1 MKTFGF
7 TDTDDFAEYLADTFD
22 KICVEDNDDF
32 SEIIVIA
39 KYDVMK
45 DVLNSLI
52 KNTNFKLVAC
62 SNLNDVLWDNYDDA
76 FMLTID
82 PDMNIWVQTAKYTGC
97 DNYVSVDDTDIVFV
111 HGDVNSTYIKQNES
125 ECIMNEFNIGDDV
138 ESTSNEYNCECDHDN
153 YPIEDNSSAVYKV
166 NGKEVSEDEYYD
178 RLADIEKAFNKL
190 KRLERLYRILW

>member
-22 KICVEDNDDF
+22 KIYIEDNDDF
-32 SEIIVIA
+32 SEIVVIA

-45 DVLNSLI
+45 EVLNSLI

-82 PDMNIWVQTAKYTGC
+82 PDMNIWVQAAKHTGC
-97 DNYVSVDDTDIVFV
+97 DNYVSVDDTDVVFV
-111 HGDVNSTYIKQNES
+111 HGDVNSAYIKQNES
-125 ECIMNEFNIGDDV
+125 KCIMNEFNIGDDV
-138 ESTSNEYNCECDHDN
+138 ESISNEYNCECDHDN

-178 RLADIEKAFNKL
+178 RLADINEAFNEL